1 MPLKLKSLTWN
12 TFYVIF
18 TKHNIFKTL
27 KSVSFLWNSSL
38 WTDTCTCQ
46 GRQIII
52 RDPCFFPFETSTL
65 QSFLFTIHE
74 FVWLEVTFSGVGKSL
89 CSDPVCEINKARFR
103 TDLVLS
109 ISEQKWWHRFNLII
123 KVIKMKDK
131 HDICLKLCR
140 KPALI

>member
-1 MPLKLKSLTWN
+1 MLSLQNITFSKHWN
-12 TFYVIF
+12 LSAFYETVLYGP
-18 TKHNIFKTL
+18 TR
-27 KSVSFLWNSSL
+27 
-38 WTDTCTCQ
+38 TCQ

-103 TDLVLS
+103 RDLVLS